1 MKTRVKP
8 GPQVLIT
15 LVDQRFY
22 FKWFQKLH
30 PMLGVFRDNLR
41 PGLERQLV
49 FLWLY
54 KSHTLRAGHTSLMHT
69 CFQGMICQSPDGKI
83 MCLAIFV
90 PFSSFFLGTGRTQGL
105 IWADDPYL
113 PHCPRLL
120 KHWIS
125 GLTCLCLWQLAP
137 QASEK
142 NAPRNPWIIVF
153 FSQDHHFPN
162 WNAIFLG
169 ISRYIPVSDTIRHL
183 YGPMRCYIMWSP
195 SLKDES
201 NRFEIVL
208 EQDNHLLL
216 AHGGCFDPIDQIG
229 SVARYGPCFHMF
241 SPRHGE
247 KMRLVADTGDIIKEN
262 GIIVS

>member
-1 MKTRVKP
+1 
-8 GPQVLIT
+8 
-15 LVDQRFY
+15 
-22 FKWFQKLH
+22 
-30 PMLGVFRDNLR
+30 
-41 PGLERQLV
+41 
-49 FLWLY
+49 
-54 KSHTLRAGHTSLMHT
+54 
-69 CFQGMICQSPDGKI
+69 

-113 PHCPRLL
+113 PHCLRLL

-125 GLTCLCLWQLAP
+125 GQMFVPLATGTS
-137 QASEK
+137 ASEK

-153 FSQDHHFPN
+153 FFPGSSLSRLECHF
-162 WNAIFLG
+162 FG
-169 ISRYIPVSDTIRHL
+169 YITVYPSFRHL

-201 NRFEIVL
+201 NRLKLSWNKTIICCSPMVDVL
-208 EQDNHLLL
+208 IPSTRSDRKVWTM
-216 AHGGCFDPIDQIG
+216 FSPW
-229 SVARYGPCFHMF
+229 F

>member
-1 MKTRVKP
+1 
-8 GPQVLIT
+8 
-15 LVDQRFY
+15 
-22 FKWFQKLH
+22 
-30 PMLGVFRDNLR
+30 
-41 PGLERQLV
+41 
-49 FLWLY
+49 
-54 KSHTLRAGHTSLMHT
+54 
-69 CFQGMICQSPDGKI
+69 

-125 GLTCLCLWQLAP
+125 GHMFVPLAIGTS
-137 QASEK
+137 ASEK

-201 NRFEIVL
+201 NRLKLSWNKTIICCSPMVDVL
-208 EQDNHLLL
+208 IPSTRSDLLQGMD
-216 AHGGCFDPIDQIG
+216 HVFT
-229 SVARYGPCFHMF
+229 CFHHDME
-241 SPRHGE
+241 R
-247 KMRLVADTGDIIKEN
+247 K
-262 GIIVS
+262 

>member
-1 MKTRVKP
+1 MC
-8 GPQVLIT
+8 
-15 LVDQRFY
+15 
-22 FKWFQKLH
+22 
-30 PMLGVFRDNLR
+30 
-41 PGLERQLV
+41 

-125 GLTCLCLWQLAP
+125 GHMFVPLAIGTS
-137 QASEK
+137 ASEK

-153 FSQDHHFPN
+153 FFPRIITFPIGMPFF
-162 WNAIFLG
+162 WVYHG
-169 ISRYIPVSDTIRHL
+169 ISQFPTLSDT
-183 YGPMRCYIMWSP
+183 YMG
-195 SLKDES
+195 
-201 NRFEIVL
+201 
-208 EQDNHLLL
+208 Q
-216 AHGGCFDPIDQIG
+216 
-229 SVARYGPCFHMF
+229 
-241 SPRHGE
+241 
-247 KMRLVADTGDIIKEN
+247 
-262 GIIVS
+262 